1 MIGTDLPSFGNSSPV
16 ACSGTAVP
24 GAAASPL
31 ADLVSS
37 LLAQPDLLPD
47 RTPAVVPADLPAP
60 ASFCLWCVPQ
70 AVPS

>member
-1 MIGTDLPSFGNSSPV
+1 MIGTDLPSSGTSSPV
-16 ACSGTAVP
+16 ASSSTAIP
-24 GAAASPL
+24 GAAASTL

-37 LLAQPDLLPD
+37 LLAQPDMLPG